1 MNKFCNNL
9 IKENFNKFS
18 ILIIAILV
26 CIDLITKSFFMN
38 KSFFEGFFI
47 HISYVINSGSAFGI
61 FSNTQYYNLL
71 IIVLSAIVLAVIFY
85 KRGYFKKNCMLFLV
99 YIFLIS
105 GLIGNLFDR
114 IFFGFVRDFIVI
126 EGFFVFNIAD
136 FYLTIA
142 AVLII
147 LNEIISHQ

>member
-1 MNKFCNNL
+1 MVKLCNNL
-9 IKENFNKFS
+9 IKGKFNGFS
-18 ILIIAILV
+18 ILIIVILV

-38 KSFFEGFFI
+38 KSFFDRFFI
-47 HISYVINSGSAFGI
+47 NINYVINYGSAFGI

-71 IIVLSAIVLAVIFY
+71 IIVLSIVVLAIMFY
-85 KRGYFKKNCMLFLV
+85 KQEYFKKNCMLFFV
-99 YIFLIS
+99 YVFLIS

-142 AVLII
+142 AVFIV